1 MEFNE
6 KLVAIQSGLKAPKDK
21 TASVKTK
28 SGANYSYKFR
38 SAETILADL
47 KPLLVEHGLAIS
59 LSDEIIEIG
68 TRLFNRS
75 TVTLTDGE
83 SHFASTASA
92 ELLAADQMNSSQ
104 ATGATISYS
113 RKYALAGLLGIDD
126 GDDADHERYQPS
138 QQTSSQPTATT
149 GASDKQI
156 NLIQIERNKLQ
167 ASDPQGYELF
177 KEWYKTQYEGKT
189 LKELSKAEASTLIEK
204 LKGE

>member
-1 MEFNE
+1 MNATQKEFNE

-21 TASVKTK
+21 K
-28 SGANYSYKFR
+28 SAGGKFNFAYR
-38 SAETILADL
+38 SAEDILGKL
-47 KPLLVEHGLAIS
+47 KPLLSEHGLAIS
-59 LSDEIIEIG
+59 LSDEIVEVSG
-68 TRLFNRS
+68 RLFNRS

-83 SHFASTASA
+83 SHFASTASC
-92 ELLAADQMNSSQ
+92 ELLQAQQMNQSQ
-104 ATGATISYS
+104 ASGATISYS

-138 QQTSSQPTATT
+138 QQTSSQPTA

-177 KEWYKTQYEGKT
+177 KQWYKTQYENKT